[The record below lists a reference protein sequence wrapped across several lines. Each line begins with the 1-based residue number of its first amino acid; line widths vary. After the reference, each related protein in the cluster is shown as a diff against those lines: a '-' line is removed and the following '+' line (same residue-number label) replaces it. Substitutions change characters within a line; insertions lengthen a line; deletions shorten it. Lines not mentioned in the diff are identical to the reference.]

1 LECLNI
7 SIISISY
14 AIYERTKNMKIF
26 ITNLAK
32 YNEGVLRGEW
42 VCLPMDEKKLQSKI
56 NNILESDEEFFIT
69 DYEAPIKIEEYD
81 NIADLNEFA
90 EKLDGIRERDEVIE
104 AISKDVLGD
113 GYSRNELLRVLSERE
128 YCVVEDVWTQSDLAI
143 KIEESLLPFDYQ
155 AVEAANVSGYI
166 DWDAV
171 GRDMVI
177 EGWNITGNG
186 LAVKVFR

>member
-1 LECLNI
+1 V
-7 SIISISY
+7 SS
-14 AIYERTKNMKIF
+14 
-26 ITNLAK
+26 
-32 YNEGVLRGEW
+32 GENGY
-42 VCLPMDEKKLQSKI
+42 V
-56 NNILESDEEFFIT
+56 FIT

>member
-1 LECLNI
+1 
-7 SIISISY
+7 
-14 AIYERTKNMKIF
+14 MKIF
-26 ITNLAK
+26 ITNLVK
-32 YNEGVLRGEW
+32 YNEGVLKGEW

-56 NNILESDEEFFIT
+56 NNILGSDEEFFIT

-81 NIADLNEFA
+81 NISDLNEFA
-90 EKLDGIRERDEVIE
+90 DKLDEIQERDEVIE
-104 AISKDVLGD
+104 AISKDVLGH
-113 GYSRNELLRVLSERE
+113 GYPRHELLRILSERE
-128 YCVVEDVWTQSDLAI
+128 YYVVDDVWNESDLPLKA
-143 KIEESLLPFDYQ
+143 EESMLPFDYQ
-155 AVEAANVSGYI
+155 AAETAGISIYI

>member
-1 LECLNI
+1 
-7 SIISISY
+7 
-14 AIYERTKNMKIF
+14 MKIF

-90 EKLDGIRERDEVIE
+90 EKLDGIREREDIPGTNCSGFFQSVNI
-104 AISKDVLGD
+104 
-113 GYSRNELLRVLSERE
+113 VLSKM
-128 YCVVEDVWTQSDLAI
+128 Y
-143 KIEESLLPFDYQ
+143 
-155 AVEAANVSGYI
+155 
-166 DWDAV
+166 
-171 GRDMVI
+171 
-177 EGWNITGNG
+177 G
-186 LAVKVFR
+186 LNLIWQ